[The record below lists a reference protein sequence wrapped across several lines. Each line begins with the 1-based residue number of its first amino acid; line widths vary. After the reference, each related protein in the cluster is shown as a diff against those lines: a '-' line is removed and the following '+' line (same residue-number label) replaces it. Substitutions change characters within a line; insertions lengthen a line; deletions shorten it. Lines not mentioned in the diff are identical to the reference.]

1 MAKSIHPEIERYLE
15 SVLPSDQ
22 IFNKRN
28 LVLLNRRYH
37 PLVCTLAVVI
47 NFLGPE
53 VVRVRADEKDASGVF
68 PVDSVISQVFLLAVL
83 LKDFEFLKQ
92 LTTALEKIS
101 DFDALFDKASDAQM
115 DLLTACE
122 DVLNQNKK
130 FTFSNV
136 WDMLMKKQFNWDSK
150 FIDRNIESVRAHA
163 HTELKRMD
171 IRFDRKSS
179 T

>member
-1 MAKSIHPEIERYLE
+1 MGKSIHPEIERYLE
-15 SVLPSDQ
+15 SVLPRDQ
-22 IFNKRN
+22 FFNKRN
-28 LVLLNRRYH
+28 LGVLNRRYH
-37 PLVCTLAVVI
+37 PLVCTLAVII

-53 VVRVRADEKDASGVF
+53 VVRVRADEKGDCGVF
-68 PVDSVISQVFLLAVL
+68 PVDSVISKVFLLAVL

-101 DFDALFDKASDAQM
+101 DFDVLFEKASDIQM

-122 DVLNQNKK
+122 DVLNQNKE

-136 WDMLMKKQFNWDSK
+136 WDMLMEEPFNWSCK
-150 FIDRNIESVRAHA
+150 FNDRGSESIRAQA

-171 IRFDRKSS
+171 IRFDRKPS